1 MNEGT
6 GTAADRLARLGLQLP
21 PPPVPVAAFEPYV
34 RHGST
39 IYTSGQIATRDGQL
53 VATGRLGAE
62 VDLVAGQ
69 EAARACAVNVLAQ
82 LQAAA
87 GSLDAVTRLV
97 KLTVYV
103 ACTGEFAQ
111 QPQVADGASKL
122 MLDVLGAAGAHARSA
137 IGVAALPLGSPVEIE
152 AIAQVSTGAASEEA
166 QPR

>member
-21 PPPVPVAAFEPYV
+21 PPPIPVAAFEPYV
-34 RHGST
+34 RHGNT

-53 VATGRLGAE
+53 VAKGRLGAE

-137 IGVAALPLGSPVEIE
+137 VGVAALPLGSPVEIE

>member
-1 MNEGT
+1 VSQPTCGEHLKVLSR
-6 GTAADRLARLGLQLP
+6 AGL
-21 PPPVPVAAFEPYV
+21 
-34 RHGST
+34 
-39 IYTSGQIATRDGQL
+39 IATRDGQL
-53 VATGRLGAE
+53 VAKGRLGAE

-122 MLDVLGAAGAHARSA
+122 MLDVLGVAGAHARSA
-137 IGVAALPLGSPVEIE
+137 VGVAALPLGSPVEIE

>member
-1 MNEGT
+1 M
-6 GTAADRLARLGLQLP
+6 
-21 PPPVPVAAFEPYV
+21 
-34 RHGST
+34 
-39 IYTSGQIATRDGQL
+39 
-53 VATGRLGAE
+53 
-62 VDLVAGQ
+62 AGQ

-97 KLTVYV
+97 KLTVYI

-137 IGVAALPLGSPVEIE
+137 VGVAALPLGSPVEIE
-152 AIAQVSTGAASEEA
+152 AIAQVSTDA
-166 QPR
+166 

>member
-1 MNEGT
+1 VSQPTCGEHLKVLSR
-6 GTAADRLARLGLQLP
+6 AGL
-21 PPPVPVAAFEPYV
+21 
-34 RHGST
+34 
-39 IYTSGQIATRDGQL
+39 IATRDGQL
-53 VATGRLGAE
+53 VAKGRLGAE

-122 MLDVLGAAGAHARSA
+122 MLDVLGVAG
-137 IGVAALPLGSPVEIE
+137 GPCPLGRGGRRTAP
-152 AIAQVSTGAASEEA
+152 G
-166 QPR
+166 QPGRDRGNRAGQHRRRQ